1 MELRKIATITVNV
14 FAGFIVVLVGLT
26 LLSFPFSL
34 VWGTFNVW
42 LWIVSPTAILW
53 AKKKEDEKNSIS
65 SKMKQTLQLRKFSST
80 CRARLG
86 VYSLWLP
93 FTHNCPFL
101 SFLGRTLSHL
111 HVFSFDLYSFS
122 RLLF

>member
-1 MELRKIATITVNV
+1 MELRKIVTIVANV

-26 LLSFPFSL
+26 MLSFPFSL

-65 SKMKQTLQLRKFSST
+65 SKMK
-80 CRARLG
+80 
-86 VYSLWLP
+86 
-93 FTHNCPFL
+93 
-101 SFLGRTLSHL
+101 
-111 HVFSFDLYSFS
+111 
-122 RLLF
+122 